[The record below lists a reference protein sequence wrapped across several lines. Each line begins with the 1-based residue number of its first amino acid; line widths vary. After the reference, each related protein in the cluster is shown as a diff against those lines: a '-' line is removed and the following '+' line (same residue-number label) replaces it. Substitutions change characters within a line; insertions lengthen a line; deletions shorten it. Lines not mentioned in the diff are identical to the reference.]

1 MNIKDLIIVCLVCLV
16 VWLSSAVIR
25 LENYHYANQVGMCD
39 KEICNKVIKGV
50 SANLTERNRCFET
63 VQTRTHPLWHLYYA
77 LTDE

>member
-39 KEICNKVIKGV
+39 KEICNKVIK
-50 SANLTERNRCFET
+50 
-63 VQTRTHPLWHLYYA
+63 
-77 LTDE
+77 